1 MIEVIETGSFQ
12 RWVRGLRDQ
21 AALLRIDSRLRD
33 LSDGRPRD
41 VAPLGG
47 GLGEMRVH
55 YGPGYRLYFIRRGA
69 TVVVLLCGG
78 DKDSQR
84 RDIARARQLA
94 AEWRQSNA

>member
-1 MIEVIETGSFQ
+1 MIEVIETGTFQ
-12 RWVRGLRDQ
+12 RWVRGLRDK
-21 AALLRIDSRLRD
+21 AASLRIDSRLRD

-47 GLGEMRVH
+47 GLWEMRIH

-94 AEWRQSNA
+94 AEWRRANA